1 MTTPGDFAA
10 LYDALAEVHDRLVA
24 RDELLRQE
32 AIPLR
37 SYRRHGESLRADA
50 DNGRIIA
57 ALEIDAAREEVLR
70 IAHDLDS
77 ILQSVFALALLDHNA
92 AVHSDHT
99 AP

>member
-10 LYDALAEVHDRLVA
+10 LYDALAAAHDELVA

-32 AIPLR
+32 AIPLQ
-37 SYRRHGESLRADA
+37 SDRRRAQLLSADA

-57 ALEIDAAREEVLR
+57 AVKLDAARDEIGRMAET
-70 IAHDLDS
+70 LDS
-77 ILQSVFALALLDHNA
+77 ILQSVFALALLDHNEA
-92 AVHSDHT
+92 IHSDHP